1 MFRTSAFRLKSIID
15 DIDLKGGKKKQLR
28 FEVKIGRDLACQ
40 REFGGRGCGAMMYG
54 RKTPNPKSSIL
65 KIVFRALSTFLWGW
79 EKLQAFSGWFCKEMT
94 DDQPVDLSCR
104 SPPSRVWADVVCVR
118 TKFNSSGLSGISTGR
133 SNCRILM
140 WTKWKRQISDR
151 STTDDVE

>member
-1 MFRTSAFRLKSIID
+1 MVSIS
-15 DIDLKGGKKKQLR
+15 KGGKQKQSR

-40 REFGGRGCGAMMYG
+40 REFGGWGCGVMMYG
-54 RKTPNPKSSIL
+54 QKTHNPKISIL

-79 EKLQAFSGWFCKEMT
+79 EKLQAFAGWFCKEMT

-118 TKFNSSGLSGISTGR
+118 TKLTKLNSSRLSGISIGR

-140 WTKWKRQISDR
+140 WTEWERQISNR
-151 STTDDVE
+151 SATDDVE